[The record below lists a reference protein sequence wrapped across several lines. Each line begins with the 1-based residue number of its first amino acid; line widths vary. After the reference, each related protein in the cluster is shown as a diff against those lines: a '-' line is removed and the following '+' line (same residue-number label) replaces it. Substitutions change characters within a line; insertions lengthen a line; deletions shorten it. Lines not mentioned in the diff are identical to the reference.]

1 MTGNGGPAA
10 RRIGAAPS
18 RAAARRIG
26 AALALLFALSLH
38 AAPAL
43 ADGKLEIRANLDRTE
58 MGLGQTAML
67 TYTVLAEGVDLPPVP
82 TPAITG
88 GRVERLGTSQGFSWV
103 NGRVIRTLTIGYRI
117 AADTVGDV
125 SIPAVHISSGGVEAE
140 STPLALHVGRTPP
153 APRGEAP
160 ELLARLTVDRNR
172 AYWNENVTVRFT
184 VYSRIQLD
192 GAPVWDPPA
201 AAGFWSEV
209 LGPATTQRRTIDGVE
224 YDATEVRVA
233 YFPTRTGR
241 LTIGPT
247 RAHVR
252 IVRRVASQEPWS
264 MLGLPDTQIEE
275 GVIETDRVVLDV
287 LPLPSGAPS
296 GFKGAVGSY
305 TMEVRVDR
313 ANVRAGEP
321 VTVITS
327 IKGEGNIGS
336 AGDPDVFASAPARSY
351 AASPSTSLDRSG
363 QRLRGERRREMTFVP
378 EAPGRFSILPVRY
391 SWFDPEGQRY
401 RTQMSDSI
409 RIAVFPSDTPG
420 DSLRPAHVT
429 GPVAALR
436 SQPGARGDLT
446 LEPPA
451 ASRAVALVSLFATV
465 AAFVGRRV
473 RAGLDRDPRRRRAAA
488 VDALLS
494 ELGTVSAGAEDAA
507 PAAIRIASIVRR
519 GLGLRYDIDVEGHP
533 ADDALARAKA
543 AGASEADLEETSK
556 LFQALDQLAFAPPDA
571 RAGIIQSE
579 RDAAERFLKRAK
591 ESIV

>member
-1 MTGNGGPAA
+1 MTGSHVRPAA
-10 RRIGAAPS
+10 RRIDAARS
-18 RAAARRIG
+18 RAASRPIG

-38 AAPAL
+38 AVPAL

-67 TYTVLAEGVDLPPVP
+67 TYTVLAEGVDIPPVP

-88 GRVERLGTSQGFSWV
+88 ARVERLGTSQGFSWV

-117 AADTVGDV
+117 AADTVGEV

-264 MLGLPDTQIEE
+264 MLGLPETQIEE

-287 LPLPSGAPS
+287 LPLPSGAPPS
-296 GFKGAVGSY
+296 FKGAVGNF

-327 IKGEGNIGS
+327 VKGEGNIGS

-378 EAPGRFSILPVRY
+378 EAPGRFAILPVRY

-401 RTQMSDSI
+401 RTQSSDSI

-436 SQPGARGDLT
+436 SQPGAHGDLT

-451 ASRAVALVSLFATV
+451 ASRAVALVSLLATV
-465 AAFVGRRV
+465 AAVVGRRV

-488 VDALLS
+488 VDALLL
-494 ELGTVSAGAEDAA
+494 ELGTVSAEDAA